1 MKRGETG
8 PLVAF
13 GEALW
18 DCLPS
23 GLYLGGAPFNVAYH
37 ATRLGAVAMPVT
49 SVGRD
54 FLGDQVMERAQRAGL
69 DTRLLAQHPF
79 LSTGV
84 SIASLSASGDARY
97 EIREPV
103 AWDAIEVDEKSLKL
117 MDGAGALVYGTL
129 AARSEKNRA
138 TLDRLLDSKASLK
151 ICDVNLRAPYDN
163 RERAVE
169 LASRADIVK
178 LNEEELFVLSGDT
191 TGEGSVEE
199 ALPICQQAL
208 GVSTLCVT
216 LGSEGALL
224 WQDGTITREE
234 GKRIK
239 VADTIGA
246 GDSFTAAFAVFA
258 MRGLALSECL
268 HRAAQLGAFVASKS
282 GAQPDYEFKD
292 VFPDG

>member
-1 MKRGETG
+1 MRNEDTG
-8 PLVAF
+8 LLVAF

-23 GLYLGGAPFNVAYH
+23 GLFLGGAPFNVAYH
-37 ATRLGAVAMPVT
+37 AARLGAQGMPVT
-49 SVGRD
+49 CVGRD
-54 FLGDQVMERAQRAGL
+54 FLGDQVMDRAKRAAL
-69 DTRLLAQHPF
+69 DTRLLARHPF
-79 LSTGV
+79 LPTGV
-84 SIASLSASGDARY
+84 SIASLSASGDASY

-103 AWDAIEVDEKSLKL
+103 AWDAIEVDEGSLEL
-117 MDGAGALVYGTL
+117 VDGAGAFVYGTL

-138 TLDRLLDSKASLK
+138 TLDRLLDSKASVK
-151 ICDVNLRAPYDN
+151 ICDVNLRAPYDD
-163 RERAVE
+163 RERAVQ
-169 LASRADIVK
+169 LASRADVVK
-178 LNEEELFVLSGDT
+178 LNEEELLILSGDT

-224 WQDGTITREE
+224 WEDGTITREE

-239 VADTIGA
+239 VADTVGA

-268 HRAAQLGAFVASKS
+268 RRAARLGAFVASKS
-282 GAQPDYEFKD
+282 GAQPDYELKD
-292 VFPDG
+292 VFPGG